1 MSEEFEED
9 FNEEPLTED
18 AAGTSLIID
27 DGCDWTAWLVW
38 NMNSRRRLSE
48 HAFALPPARQQ
59 VVPLSTKQKRKL
71 RRRKIRGLSEL
82 LP

>member
-1 MSEEFEED
+1 MDDEEIIEAEPIEE
-9 FNEEPLTED
+9 
-18 AAGTSLIID
+18 AAGSSLIVD

-48 HAFALPPARQQ
+48 HVFALPPARPQ
-59 VVPLSTKQKRKL
+59 VVPLSAKHKRKP
-71 RRRKIRGLSEL
+71 RRRKIRALKEL